1 MVSIQ
6 CQSISDGIIAIFA
19 VFVALNEKAG
29 KWICPV
35 CNKPALFDDLQI
47 DSYTES
53 ILNSIKNENIT
64 EITIDGDLHW
74 KPVASQALVTE
85 QRQARQVAA
94 HTDDIV
100 LDDDDEIY
108 TYHEPIDSKA
118 NIPLLTSSADE
129 RADLILID
137 ED

>member
-1 MVSIQ
+1 M
-6 CQSISDGIIAIFA
+6 IFA
-19 VFVALNEKAG
+19 VFIALNEKSG

-53 ILNSIKNENIT
+53 ILNSIRNENIT

-74 KPVASQALVTE
+74 KPVTSQALVTE

-100 LDDDDEIY
+100 LDDDDETY
-108 TYHEPIDSKA
+108 TYREPIDSKA
-118 NIPLLTSSADE
+118 NIPLISSSADE
-129 RADLILID
+129 RTDLILID